1 MKISSHLSSFFI
13 SIELCAM
20 FFVDNKN
27 ACAQHPAPSKAPS
40 QLRVGFADRGNS
52 ITLDAEGNIY
62 TTGSFA
68 GTIDIDPGLAKLGS
82 ASLGTDDTFVCK
94 LDASGNFEWGGRI
107 RGPSSEWSYS
117 IAVDTMGNVYTT
129 GRFSAAA
136 DFDPLPAVLHL
147 SSTGN
152 HMFISKLDTRG
163 NFLWVV
169 VMRGPYTERGHSI
182 TLNDSGVYSQRKWN
196 KLT

>member
-27 ACAQHPAPSKAPS
+27 ACAQHPAPSNAPS
-40 QLRVGFADRGNS
+40 QLRVGFADGGNS

-68 GTIDIDPGLAKLGS
+68 GTIDIDPGLAMPGS
-82 ASLGTDDTFVCK
+82 ASAGTDDTFVCK
-94 LDASGNFEWGGRI
+94 LDTAGNFEWGGRI
-107 RGPSSEWSYS
+107 GGPSSEWSYS

-129 GRFSAAA
+129 GRFSATA
-136 DFDPLPAVLHL
+136 DFDPVPAVLNL

-152 HMFISKLDTRG
+152 HLFISKLDAGG

-169 VMRGPYTERGHSI
+169 VMRGPYADRGHSI
-182 TLNDSGVYSQRKWN
+182 TLDDSGVHSQKKWT

>member
-27 ACAQHPAPSKAPS
+27 ACAQHPTPSNTPS
-40 QLRVGFADRGNS
+40 QLMVGFADGGDS

-68 GTIDIDPGLAKLGS
+68 GTIDPGLAMFGS
-82 ASLGTDDTFVCK
+82 TSVGADDTFVCK

-107 RGPSSEWSYS
+107 GGPSSEWSYS

-129 GRFSAAA
+129 GRFSATA
-136 DFDPLPAVLHL
+136 DFDPVPAVLNL

-152 HMFISKLDTRG
+152 HMFISKLDAGG

-169 VMRGPYTERGHSI
+169 VMRGPYAERGRSI
-182 TLNDSGVYSQRKWN
+182 TLNDSGVYSQRKWT